1 MKKILLLFVII
12 FSLVITLFADEKQDI
27 VYKTI
32 IKSPGEILFGAKK
45 LSEYYNYTSNNL
57 LNYFERWVSVYNIGI
72 FYEKYDFFYFK
83 DNRYVGDNPKDFNTV
98 LISRAPLHN
107 IYGSIYK
114 FDKNNR
120 LVMIGNIKYSGSNKK
135 QNPTKLE
142 DINIDYK
149 LICNDEGYPS
159 YTVSLGAWTT
169 SFWKSDE
176 RPNSFFY
183 GYEYNQEKITYDGR
197 KQIKKLTKY
206 RKYGEETKSVEY
218 LSFYYDDLG
227 RIKKIEEKTIGQEYF
242 IDETFF
248 YYLQNS
254 VYYLTFTGSDEI
266 SISISSHNYDKYGYF
281 KNIKYLYLSQN
292 FKENKTFYN
301 NMFNSIR
308 DDEIRLEEEIKKL
321 VDNEKSKIKDY
332 FIYQNVNHRF
342 KDSMKLQLIFLPD
355 EELGNYIFGISGW
368 YRYKYLNDIK
378 N

>member
-1 MKKILLLFVII
+1 MFVII